1 LHKISDL
8 PMSYFDAF
16 STTRA
21 ARVQAQEEIVIED
34 ESSDDEM
41 ENVAQQ
47 RRRSKAISD
56 EAALCRSLPAGARQ
70 KAPQTPFTSMMMLA
84 EAAVML
90 KEVTSVQPDKQST
103 NHRILQEIKAANLL
117 PASGATGAPCKPE
130 RPSTPKTSRPTP
142 SRSKSKVSLEI
153 SSTPTKPAAAR
164 QQSEES
170 NAAQCCKFFCMDVA
184 DIMEDSSTGNATVRD
199 SSLARGY
206 DALGAQHFSLDDS
219 GEADL
224 GSTGHRASSITRGYD
239 ALKGSLDKLP
249 SQPAALDGDL
259 PPVRPPSR
267 SSRGRT
273 SRSPVARKPLHKISS
288 GQSAM
293 ELDLGL
299 SGNFAARQRSDS
311 RQAFASH
318 VGATKPPVPVSKPPL
333 PVSRPPLP
341 ESSSPSLGNL
351 RVTKGASR
359 HSTST
364 SLPPLSGVKGAGDS
378 LGRPKPGFTMKT
390 GFSRSALWELPS
402 HRPAMNLGSAQIG
415 LCC

>member
-1 LHKISDL
+1 
-8 PMSYFDAF
+8 MSYFDAF

-84 EAAVML
+84 EAAVMM
-90 KEVTSVQPDKQST
+90 KEITSVQPDKQST

-117 PASGATGAPCKPE
+117 PTSGATAEPLRKPE
-130 RPSTPKTSRPTP
+130 RPSTPKSSRPTP

-184 DIMEDSSTGNATVRD
+184 DVMEDSSTGNATVRD
-199 SSLARGY
+199 SSLTRGY
-206 DALGAQHFSLDDS
+206 DALGAQHFSLDDG

-224 GSTGHRASSITRGYD
+224 GSTAPRASSITRGYD

-249 SQPAALDGDL
+249 SQAATLEGDL

-273 SRSPVARKPLHKISS
+273 SRSPVARKPLHKTSS

-311 RQAFASH
+311 RQALASH

-333 PVSRPPLP
+333 PVSKPPLP
-341 ESSSPSLGNL
+341 ESSSPSLGNR

-359 HSTST
+359 HSST

-378 LGRPKPGFTMKT
+378 SGRPKQGFTMKT

>member
-1 LHKISDL
+1 
-8 PMSYFDAF
+8 MSYFDAF

-84 EAAVML
+84 EAAVMM
-90 KEVTSVQPDKQST
+90 KEITSVQPDKQST

-117 PASGATGAPCKPE
+117 PTSGATAEPLRKPE
-130 RPSTPKTSRPTP
+130 RPSTPKSSRPTP

-184 DIMEDSSTGNATVRD
+184 DVMEDSSTGNATVRD
-199 SSLARGY
+199 SSLTRGY
-206 DALGAQHFSLDDS
+206 DALGAQHFSLDDA

-267 SSRGRT
+267 SSRGRK
-273 SRSPVARKPLHKISS
+273 SRSPVARSPLRKAAS

-311 RQAFASH
+311 RQALASH

-333 PVSRPPLP
+333 PVSKPPLP
-341 ESSSPSLGNL
+341 ESSSPSLGNR

-359 HSTST
+359 HSST

-378 LGRPKPGFTMKT
+378 SGRPKQGFTMKT
-390 GFSRSALWELPS
+390 GFSRTALWELPS
-402 HRPAMNLGSAQIG
+402 HRPAMNLSSAQLG
-415 LCC
+415 F